1 MSQAS
6 VTSAL
11 LFLLLLAGCSSS
23 ASRQQ
28 PSPVVEHGQP
38 LPAGDSQVTYQ
49 APAAAGGQLAAAGS
63 TQQPAVVALLEQA
76 EQQANA
82 GELEAAA
89 ASLERAIR
97 IDARNPVI
105 WYHLATVRLSQGEA
119 AAAEQLA
126 GKSNSLAP
134 GNPAQQ
140 SRNWLLIAE
149 ARRQQNDRNG
159 AAAAEQRARELA
171 GR

>member
-1 MSQAS
+1 
-6 VTSAL
+6 L
-11 LFLLLLAGCSSS
+11 LCLLLLAGCSSS
-23 ASRQQ
+23 APRQS

-38 LPAGDSQVTYQ
+38 LPDVDSRVTYQ
-49 APAAAGGQLAAAGS
+49 APAASAAGGQVAAAGA
-63 TQQPAVVALLEQA
+63 TQLPAVVALLEQA

-105 WYHLATVRLSQGEA
+105 WYHLATVRLSQGEPAQA
-119 AAAEQLA
+119 AQLA

-134 GNPAQQ
+134 GNTAQQ
-140 SRNWLLIAE
+140 ARNWLLIAE
-149 ARRQQNDRNG
+149 ARRQLNDRSG
-159 AAAAEQRARELA
+159 AAAAERLARELA
-171 GR
+171 AR